1 MLDTFS
7 SRTARITMDIDI
19 SSIGSTGKAGIEVF
33 KGTQYYTRIGYD
45 AGRGYVYF
53 DRVHCGSMM
62 DGVRYAKVDP
72 IDGKIGFE
80 IFLDNTSVEIFING
94 GYYTMTG
101 TTFTPLGNDG
111 IALFAD
117 KCSAH
122 FSNLTKTE
130 IVV

>member
-72 IDGKIGFE
+72 IDGKKNRPYKVDTNKKRCRFYFVGS
-80 IFLDNTSVEIFING
+80 FLSLYNINRKERDE
-94 GYYTMTG
+94 MIWG
-101 TTFTPLGNDG
+101 TNILRMNK
-111 IALFAD
+111 L
-117 KCSAH
+117 
-122 FSNLTKTE
+122 NN
-130 IVV
+130 